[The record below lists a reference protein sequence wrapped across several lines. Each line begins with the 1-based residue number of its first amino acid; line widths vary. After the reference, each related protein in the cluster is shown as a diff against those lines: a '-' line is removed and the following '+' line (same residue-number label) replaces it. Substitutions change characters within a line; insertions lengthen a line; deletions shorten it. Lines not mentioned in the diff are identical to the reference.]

1 KNAKGRKMEFIVL
14 TVILLLILII
24 YTVIDNN
31 RVNVVKKDIYIKDL
45 PDEFENYTILQ
56 MSDLHSK
63 DFGKTLYNIVNGL
76 KYDMIAFT
84 GDTIEK
90 KDLNMTSFK
99 NLLNNIKNKELIIYV
114 DGNNGPLAYNA
125 DTLEITKFGEEIKS
139 LGCIVMNYNYCIQK
153 GNSKIYLSNF
163 EAVTK
168 VLCYTDEKFEYED
181 KIRKMIMKDI
191 FRGKTDVYINFETFS
206 TEDIVVKLD
215 EVLADAYFEK
225 LNILKTKYGVD
236 STDALGLI
244 AKFPDIISIEKAQ
257 EDETTIWAT
266 LEPAL
271 DQAIEK
277 FIHMRTI
284 EGENLEK
291 DILNKAEYISGMVE
305 KIENRSPIAVLYHK
319 EKLEQRLNE
328 LLNDTK
334 VDEQRLATEVA
345 ILADKGCVDEELT
358 RLKSHMVQLK
368 AIIEGEDLV
377 GRKLDFLIQEM
388 NREANTI
395 ASKSSDIDITKV
407 TIELKSEIE
416 KIREQIQ
423 NLE

>member
-1 KNAKGRKMEFIVL
+1 MEFIIL

-181 KIRKMIMKDI
+181 KIRKMIKTSENDVNIGIGHEPVNQVLIRYLSSKKIKDYNYSAVI
-191 FRGKTDVYINFETFS
+191 VGHYHGGQIKLPLFNPIYIPARSKKASWFPENTVVRGAYEYKYATQYISSGLGSSKRIPFLNFRMFVTPQVDLLTLKKKTKIEESDETP
-206 TEDIVVKLD
+206 DIVFK
-215 EVLADAYFEK
+215 K
-225 LNILKTKYGVD
+225 NIVD
-236 STDALGLI
+236 I
-244 AKFPDIISIEKAQ
+244 
-257 EDETTIWAT
+257 
-266 LEPAL
+266 
-271 DQAIEK
+271 
-277 FIHMRTI
+277 
-284 EGENLEK
+284 N
-291 DILNKAEYISGMVE
+291 N
-305 KIENRSPIAVLYHK
+305 
-319 EKLEQRLNE
+319 
-328 LLNDTK
+328 
-334 VDEQRLATEVA
+334 
-345 ILADKGCVDEELT
+345 
-358 RLKSHMVQLK
+358 
-368 AIIEGEDLV
+368 
-377 GRKLDFLIQEM
+377 
-388 NREANTI
+388 
-395 ASKSSDIDITKV
+395 
-407 TIELKSEIE
+407 
-416 KIREQIQ
+416 
-423 NLE
+423 